1 MTNQERRLPHLATV
15 GQHAKMLGIK
25 PHQIHYMIRKGN
37 LEPIA
42 TLLVGMAAWP
52 PWPGAR
58 TSSASVR
65 RRCRAASTRPR
76 AGA

>member
-25 PHQIHYMIRKGN
+25 PHQIHYMIRKGD

-52 PWPGAR
+52 LYEVEE
-58 TSSASVR
+58 VR
-65 RRCRAASTRPR
+65 EAMAERIETNP
-76 AGA
+76 

>member
-25 PHQIHYMIRKGN
+25 PHQIHYMIHKGN

-52 PWPGAR
+52 LYEVEE
-58 TSSASVR
+58 VR
-65 RRCRAASTRPR
+65 EAMAERIETNP
-76 AGA
+76 

>member
-42 TLLVGMAAWP
+42 TQLVGMAAWP
-52 PWPGAR
+52 LYEVEE
-58 TSSASVR
+58 VR
-65 RRCRAASTRPR
+65 EAMAERIETNP
-76 AGA
+76 

>member
-52 PWPGAR
+52 LYEVEE
-58 TSSASVR
+58 VR
-65 RRCRAASTRPR
+65 EAMAERIETNP
-76 AGA
+76 